1 MTISHP
7 PTLAGLLAG
16 HARDRAGYRA
26 VSAPS
31 GSQTYAEFTGDVARI
46 ADRLHAAGL
55 RRGDRMAV
63 LAHNDL
69 AYVQLV
75 YAASWA
81 GIVLVGLNWRLTAA
95 ELRAVLEDC
104 NPSLLFAERELA
116 SGLDPGCPV
125 VRLDGPEGSDF
136 ERWYAAGDSGY
147 APDVDQ
153 TDESVVL
160 LAYTTGT
167 TGEPKGIQLVERN
180 LREMAQQAA
189 AAWALHPEMRYMACL
204 PLFRMSGMSSVV
216 CCVHLGGEVV
226 IPSGT
231 SVAEIAGAV
240 EDRGVTHTSLV
251 PTLLTSLVAENA
263 AEAFDLSSLEV
274 IVYGSAPST
283 SSLIDEAMEM
293 LPQTGFSQGYGLT
306 ETCAG
311 VAIAPIFRR
320 GEVDQHPGSVGR
332 ILPNCECRIVDVSTD
347 RDVGTGE
354 NGEIWLRTPQLT
366 IGYWN
371 KPSQTAAAISADGW
385 FRTGDI
391 GMIDNDGFLYVRDRL
406 KDMIILGGENIYS
419 VEVENAIGAHPA
431 VLEAAVVG
439 VPHPHWGETVKAVVV
454 LRRGQELDET
464 ELLGWLEGRLA
475 SYKRPRIV
483 EFVGDLPKAGSGEI
497 LKRELRYG
505 KG

>member
-1 MTISHP
+1 MTIPHP
-7 PTLAGLLAG
+7 PTLARLLVG
-16 HARDRAGYRA
+16 HARDRAGCRA
-26 VSAPS
+26 ISAPA
-31 GSQTYAEFTGDVARI
+31 GSQTYAEFAGDVARI
-46 ADRLHAAGL
+46 ADRLRAAGL

-75 YAASWA
+75 YAASWT
-81 GIVLVGLNWRLTAA
+81 GIALVGLNWRLTAD

-104 NPSLLFAERELA
+104 NPYLLFAERELA
-116 SGLDPGCPV
+116 SGLDPRCPV
-125 VRLDGPEGSDF
+125 VLLDGPEGSDF
-136 ERWYAAGDSGY
+136 EHWYAAGDSGY
-147 APDVDQ
+147 APDIDQ
-153 TDESVVL
+153 TDESLVL

-189 AAWALHPEMRYMACL
+189 AAWALHPEMRYMTCL
-204 PLFRMSGMSSVV
+204 PLFRMSGMSSMM

-240 EDRGVTHTSLV
+240 EDRGVTHTSVV
-251 PTLLTSLVAENA
+251 PTLLASMVAENA

-274 IVYGSAPST
+274 IIYGSAPSG
-283 SSLIDEAMEM
+283 SSLIEEAMEM

-311 VAIAPIFRR
+311 VVAAPILRR

-332 ILPNCECRIVDVSTD
+332 ILPNCECRIVDVSTG
-347 RDVGTGE
+347 RDLGAGE
-354 NGEIWLRTPQLT
+354 DGEIWLRTPQLT
-366 IGYWN
+366 TGYWN
-371 KPSQTAAAISADGW
+371 KPAETAAAISADGW

-391 GMIDNDGFLYVRDRL
+391 GMIDNDGFLYVHDRL
-406 KDMIILGGENIYS
+406 KDMIILGGENVYS

-475 SYKRPRIV
+475 RYKRPRIV

-497 LKRELRYG
+497 LKRELRNG

>member
-1 MTISHP
+1 MTVPHP
-7 PTLAGLLAG
+7 QTLAGIVVG
-16 HARDRAGYRA
+16 HARDRAGCRA
-26 VSAPS
+26 VSAPA
-31 GSQTYAEFTGDVARI
+31 GAQTYAEFARDVARI

-81 GIVLVGLNWRLTAA
+81 GIVLVGLNWRLTAG

-104 NPSLLFAERELA
+104 DPSLLFTDRELA
-116 SGLDPGCPV
+116 SESDPQCPV
-125 VRLDGPEGSDF
+125 VRLDGPDGSGF
-136 ERWYAAGDSGY
+136 EHWYAAGDSGY
-147 APDVDQ
+147 APDADQ
-153 TDESVVL
+153 SDDSLVL

-189 AAWALHPEMRYMACL
+189 AAWALHPEMRYMVSL
-204 PLFRMSGMSSVV
+204 PMFRMSGMSSVT

-226 IPSGT
+226 IPSGS
-231 SVAEIAGAV
+231 SVAAIADAV
-240 EDRGVTHTSLV
+240 EDRGVTHTSMV
-251 PTLLTSLVAENA
+251 PTLLAGLVAENA
-263 AEAFDLSSLEV
+263 AATFDLSSLEV
-274 IVYGSAPST
+274 IIYGSAPSS
-283 SSLIDEAMEM
+283 SSLIEAAMEM

-311 VAIAPIFRR
+311 VAVAPVLRS
-320 GEVDQHPGSVGR
+320 GEVDRHPGSVGR
-332 ILPNCECRIVDVSTD
+332 LHPSCECRIVDVSTG

-354 NGEIWLRTPQLT
+354 DGEIWLRTPQLT
-366 IGYWN
+366 TGYWN
-371 KPSQTAAAISADGW
+371 KPAETAAAISADGW

-391 GMIDNDGFLYVRDRL
+391 GMVDNDGFLYVHDRL
-406 KDMIILGGENIYS
+406 KNIIIVGGENIYS

-454 LRRGQELDET
+454 LRHDQQIDET

-475 SYKRPRIV
+475 GYKRPRIV
-483 EFVGDLPKAGSGEI
+483 EFVDDLPKAGSGEI
-497 LKRELRYG
+497 LKRALG
-505 KG
+505 HGMG